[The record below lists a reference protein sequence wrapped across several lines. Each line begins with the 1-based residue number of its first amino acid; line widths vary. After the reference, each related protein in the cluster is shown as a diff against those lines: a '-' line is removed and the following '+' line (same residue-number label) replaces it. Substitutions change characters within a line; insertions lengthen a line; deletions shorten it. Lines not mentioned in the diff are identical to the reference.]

1 MHACN
6 RTVAN
11 APCLDGWASMKEKV
25 ERQQGEQTWASAPRR
40 PPSSRG
46 CPERCVAPSFVDPRN
61 EAVPRP
67 FLGFLWLSLLDQHG
81 QVRKHPFANLAHVLV
96 GQQVVA
102 FMGSIP
108 CTTRLVVMLAVVF
121 LVGAARDQVPRLV
134 NELQPHHRRPRRQQ
148 NERGTA
154 GFGGWEVV
162 QHGRTAKVLNS
173 CKDFSRQQ
181 ASTAS

>member
-11 APCLDGWASMKEKV
+11 APCLDGLASMKEKV

-40 PPSSRG
+40 PPSSCR
-46 CPERCVAPSFVDPRN
+46 CPERCVAPSFAGPWNGTVL
-61 EAVPRP
+61 RP
-67 FLGFLWLSLLDQHG
+67 FLGFMWLSLLDQRG

-102 FMGSIP
+102 FMGTIP
-108 CTTRLVVMLAVVF
+108 CTARLVVMLAVVF
-121 LVGAARDQVPRLV
+121 VVGATRDQVPRLV

-148 NERGTA
+148 NERGA
-154 GFGGWEVV
+154 EGFGGWEVV
-162 QHGRTAKVLNS
+162 QHGRAAKVLNS